1 MGERDWVAVSEE
13 GTEAGWGR
21 DGKGVGVVA
30 LVSTLIT
37 FASHLCAIRNNT
49 DSQGLYSPLLILGV
63 SDVTLS
69 LYLISFLLST
79 PILALTSHLLRYRP
93 AKRLD
98 KGGSTRSVST
108 HQSLALLSESQL
120 SLPITVSPKLT
131 PPAEKRTTMMN
142 DTLARLLGPKPS
154 VSDFGYDR
162 RPRPHTVYGDAQR
175 DAQAEEKLKYVMAR
189 RSTDLWLEQGHAI
202 EGGGIISRV
211 TEMLKPY
218 PAMRVLDSQIPA
230 RPDTL
235 TRLRGGV
242 MSMIAKRKSNHD
254 EEHSMANMGA
264 PSISITSPSKFDR
277 RRVSGI
283 STAEGDY
290 DYDQTMGSAELSA
303 EIQVARYGRMSR
315 GPMVLCGPGHERK
328 DSYDVDW
335 LGSQILP
342 RYVLMSSR
350 RLKLIVDWYLDWLLV
365 LMSELVQDPLPWVR
379 LRLLRHLLRMFLD
392 ILVNLLLLSTGHL
405 LAIRL

>member
-1 MGERDWVAVSEE
+1 
-13 GTEAGWGR
+13 
-21 DGKGVGVVA
+21 
-30 LVSTLIT
+30 
-37 FASHLCAIRNNT
+37 
-49 DSQGLYSPLLILGV
+49 
-63 SDVTLS
+63 
-69 LYLISFLLST
+69 
-79 PILALTSHLLRYRP
+79 
-93 AKRLD
+93 
-98 KGGSTRSVST
+98 
-108 HQSLALLSESQL
+108 
-120 SLPITVSPKLT
+120 
-131 PPAEKRTTMMN
+131 MMN

-175 DAQAEEKLKYVMAR
+175 DAQVEQKLKHVMAR

-230 RPDTL
+230 RPDPL

-242 MSMIAKRKSNHD
+242 MSMIAKRKSHYD

-290 DYDQTMGSAELSA
+290 DYDQTLGSAELSA
-303 EIQVARYGRMSR
+303 EIQVAQYGRMSR
-315 GPMVLCGPGHERK
+315 GPTVLCGPGHEK
-328 DSYDVDW
+328 ADSYDVDW

-342 RYVLMSSR
+342 GSVFF
-350 RLKLIVDWYLDWLLV
+350 VG
-365 LMSELVQDPLPWVR
+365 SED
-379 LRLLRHLLRMFLD
+379 
-392 ILVNLLLLSTGHL
+392 
-405 LAIRL
+405 

>member
-1 MGERDWVAVSEE
+1 MRY
-13 GTEAGWGR
+13 
-21 DGKGVGVVA
+21 
-30 LVSTLIT
+30 
-37 FASHLCAIRNNT
+37 NT

-63 SDVTLS
+63 SDITLS
-69 LYLISFLLST
+69 LYLISILIST
-79 PILALTSHLLRYRP
+79 PTLALTSHLLRYRP
-93 AKRLD
+93 AKRMN
-98 KGGSTRSVST
+98 KGSTRSVST

-131 PPAEKRTTMMN
+131 PPAEKRSTMMN

-154 VSDFGYDR
+154 ISDFGYDR
-162 RPRPHTVYGDAQR
+162 RQRPHTVYGNAQR
-175 DAQAEEKLKYVMAR
+175 DPQAEQKLHQVMAR
-189 RSTDLWLEQGHAI
+189 RSTDLWLERGHAI

-218 PAMRVLDSQIPA
+218 PAMRVLDSIPE

-242 MSMIAKRKSNHD
+242 MSMIAKRKSNYD
-254 EEHSMANMGA
+254 EEHSMVNMGA
-264 PSISITSPSKFDR
+264 PSISITSPSKYDH

-283 STAEGDY
+283 SSAEGGDY

-303 EIQVARYGRMSR
+303 EIQVAQYGRMSR
-315 GPMVLCGPGHERK
+315 GPTVLCGPDHGRA

-342 RYVLMSSR
+342 
-350 RLKLIVDWYLDWLLV
+350 
-365 LMSELVQDPLPWVR
+365 
-379 LRLLRHLLRMFLD
+379 
-392 ILVNLLLLSTGHL
+392 G
-405 LAIRL
+405 